1 MEEFK
6 NNLLKQKERYSNPSH
21 RQYNYTK
28 NDLFYVEV
36 AKGERVI
43 GAKDF
48 MLVFFITCFL
58 PFVRPSIAQIKEGE
72 MKKARKNK
80 KFLIDEIEP
89 GFSGNYTEEID
100 FLS

>member
-6 NNLLKQKERYSNPSH
+6 SNLLKQKDRFTNPNY

-28 NDLFYVEV
+28 NDLFFVEV
-36 AKGERVI
+36 SKGERVI

-58 PFVRPSIAQIKEGE
+58 PFVRPSIAQIKESE
-72 MKKARKNK
+72 IKKARKNK
-80 KFLIDEIEP
+80 KYLIDEIEP
-89 GFSGNYTEEID
+89 GF
-100 FLS
+100 